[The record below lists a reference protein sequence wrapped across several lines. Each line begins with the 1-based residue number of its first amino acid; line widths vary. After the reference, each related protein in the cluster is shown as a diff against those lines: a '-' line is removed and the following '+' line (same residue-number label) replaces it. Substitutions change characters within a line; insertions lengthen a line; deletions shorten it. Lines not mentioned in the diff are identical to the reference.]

1 MLDLPAVPNW
11 TWRNLAGRKIA
22 RLGGYFDQPLDPEV
36 RSALD
41 AALSALAKDGAH
53 CFEAAIDGIEDAP
66 AIQFVT
72 IAPEASE
79 VHLRR
84 LTERGPDISE
94 EVRVRLEIG
103 QFIPGAWYVKAQ
115 RLRRGLADAVEAL
128 LESVDFL
135 VCPTLRTPA
144 PPVGARDVQIG
155 ELRYP
160 LHTAITQLTLPWNLT
175 GLPAIT
181 VPWAASR
188 EGVPIAIQI
197 VGRRGADWA
206 VLAAG
211 QRLDALHH

>member
-1 MLDLPAVPNW
+1 MAS
-11 TWRNLAGRKIA
+11 TTRA
-22 RLGGYFDQPLDPEV
+22 
-36 RSALD
+36 
-41 AALSALAKDGAH
+41 
-53 CFEAAIDGIEDAP
+53 

-84 LTERGPDISE
+84 LAERGADISE

-115 RLRRGLADAVEAL
+115 RLRRQLAEAVEAL

-135 VCPTLRTPA
+135 LCPTLRTPA

-155 ELRYP
+155 EHRYP
-160 LHTAITQLTLPWNLT
+160 LHTAVTQLTLPWNLT

-181 VPWAASR
+181 VPWATASD
-188 EGVPIAIQI
+188 GAPIGMQI

-211 QRLDALHH
+211 QRLEALRP